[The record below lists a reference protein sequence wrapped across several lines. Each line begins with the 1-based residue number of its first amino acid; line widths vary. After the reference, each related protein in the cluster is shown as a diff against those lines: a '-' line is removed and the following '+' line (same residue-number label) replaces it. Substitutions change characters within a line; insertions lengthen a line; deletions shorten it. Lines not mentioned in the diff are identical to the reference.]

1 MDDTKTISL
10 ISTTQQ
16 RKLPG
21 KGTVIYV
28 LICLIFMNY
37 GNYYI
42 NDIPQELGD
51 YFTDYFDKTPEDVEF
66 LYSLYSIVALPMTL
80 LGGLIVTK

>member
-1 MDDTKTISL
+1 MSKLTLPETTIMTL
-10 ISTTQQ
+10 I
-16 RKLPG
+16 KKPPLINLNLPG
-21 KGTVIYV
+21 KCTVVFV

-51 YFTDYFDKTPEDVEF
+51 YFTDYFKKTP
-66 LYSLYSIVALPMTL
+66 
-80 LGGLIVTK
+80 

>member
-1 MDDTKTISL
+1 
-10 ISTTQQ
+10 
-16 RKLPG
+16 
-21 KGTVIYV
+21 
-28 LICLIFMNY
+28 MNY

-42 NDIPQELGD
+42 NDIPQALGD

-66 LYSLYSIVALPMTL
+66 LYSLYSMFALPMTL

>member
-1 MDDTKTISL
+1 MKNNPESQFESKLSQADTNPISL
-10 ISTTQQ
+10 AKKHRPSKL
-16 RKLPG
+16 RLPG
-21 KGTVIYV
+21 KCTVIFV

-51 YFTDYFDKTPEDVEF
+51 YFTDYFKKTP
-66 LYSLYSIVALPMTL
+66 
-80 LGGLIVTK
+80 